1 MRIGPHELASP
12 ALMLAPMAGFTDLP
26 FRTLCRRFGADYA
39 VAEMTASREDL
50 RAREKSLTRWVE
62 PAEAGLKVV
71 QLLGADPAVMAEAAR
86 AAEADG
92 ADVVDVNM
100 GCPAKKVLSREC
112 GSALMKE
119 PGLARA
125 ILEAVAGAVS
135 IPVTLK
141 MRTGWDREHRNAVE
155 FARMAEA
162 AGAAMIVMHGRT
174 RADGFKGEAEYGTIA
189 RVRRAVA
196 VPVVANG
203 DVDSGAKALDVLA
216 RTGAAGL
223 MIGRAAMGR
232 PWIFAEVRAALEG
245 RPYASPAADPE
256 RLLQVIL
263 DHRAKHFDYYDARRA
278 MRLFRKHLAHYLK
291 PFASTP
297 EAQAALS
304 ALLAEEDAERQ
315 TARVRAFLEAH
326 GARPGAAIEAS
337 PLCPASALR

>member
-26 FRTLCRRFGADYA
+26 FRSLCRRFGADYA

-50 RAREKSLTRWVE
+50 RAREKSRTRWVE
-62 PAEAGLKVV
+62 PGERGLKVV

-112 GSALMKE
+112 GSALMKD
-119 PGLARA
+119 PVLARG
-125 ILEAVAGAVS
+125 ILEAVAGAVK

-141 MRTGWDREHRNAVE
+141 MRTGWDREHRNAVA

-162 AGAAMIVMHGRT
+162 AGAAMLVVHGRT
-174 RADGFKGEAEYGTIA
+174 RADGFKGAAEYETVA
-189 RVRRAVA
+189 QVRRAVA
-196 VPVVANG
+196 IPVVANG
-203 DVDSGAKALDVLA
+203 DVDSGAKALAVLA
-216 RTGAAGL
+216 QTGAAGL

-245 RPYASPAADPE
+245 RPYTPPSASAE
-256 RLLQVIL
+256 GLLRVIL
-263 DHRAKHFDYYDARRA
+263 DHRAEHFDYYDARRA

-291 PFASTP
+291 PLATTP
-297 EAQAALS
+297 EAEARLS
-304 ALLAEEDAERQ
+304 ALLAEEDAGAQ
-315 TARVRAFLEAH
+315 ADRVRAFLEAH
-326 GARPGAAIEAS
+326 GAGTGAAAAE
-337 PLCPASALR
+337 PQHFPAS